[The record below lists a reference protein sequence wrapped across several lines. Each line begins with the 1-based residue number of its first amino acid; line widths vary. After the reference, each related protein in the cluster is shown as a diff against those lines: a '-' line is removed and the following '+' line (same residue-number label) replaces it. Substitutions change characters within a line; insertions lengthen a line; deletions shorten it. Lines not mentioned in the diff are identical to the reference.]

1 MSNYKDYLKMKWIYP
16 KMTEKHPE
24 LKKAGKVEKCYK
36 ILAPIIT
43 AEVDILQK
51 PIESFEEI
59 EKLILR
65 LIGASVKDKNELAKL
80 TGIPVNYIENM
91 ISIFITQKL
100 LKEDGTTLTENG
112 IISLQTGE
120 KHIVTTEKRKIQI
133 NGITGNVMPKKFQIY
148 ENELLKIQDI
158 HQRELYQ
165 IPAYEQMQVVEDSLW
180 EEMKENVEQYVYIYN
195 ETSTSN
201 VEKISISQIIDHSYT
216 YFFLLKYE
224 NLKQPILIAK
234 SKLYK
239 NEKMEFYY
247 EPLWIYKED
256 ANYLGIKEK
265 EIIGKSKQNMINF
278 ENRIQQMYL
287 LKEENVI
294 KFLEK
299 WHVKRVEDS
308 NTYEVKLNGNEY
320 DKNLLFQMQYI
331 SYPKASIPCFPED
344 NEKLNGEVFYF
355 YTKDGKKYEEMQE
368 IAKVICLYMKKVKEK
383 YQSAKDENCKKDNP
397 DITEKM
403 INELVDISK
412 EKIEKY
418 LKEFKNL

>member
-397 DITEKM
+397 DITEKI